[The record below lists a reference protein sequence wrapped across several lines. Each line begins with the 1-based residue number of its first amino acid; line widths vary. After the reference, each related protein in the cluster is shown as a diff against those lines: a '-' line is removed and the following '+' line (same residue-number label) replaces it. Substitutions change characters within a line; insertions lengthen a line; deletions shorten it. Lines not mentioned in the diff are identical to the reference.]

1 MKWQLDNFYNSCESF
16 AKRAFGR
23 FALGGIVGFFLAV
36 VYWTYSIYFDVN
48 IPVFKG
54 IIGSL
59 ILILFCSAIA
69 VYGNLEKLLEDL
81 KL

>member
-1 MKWQLDNFYNSCESF
+1 MKLQFD
-16 AKRAFGR
+16 R
-23 FALGGIVGFFLAV
+23 FLSGGIVGIFLSV
-36 VYWTYSIYFDVN
+36 VYWTYSIYFGVD

-59 ILILFCSAIA
+59 ILILFGSAVA